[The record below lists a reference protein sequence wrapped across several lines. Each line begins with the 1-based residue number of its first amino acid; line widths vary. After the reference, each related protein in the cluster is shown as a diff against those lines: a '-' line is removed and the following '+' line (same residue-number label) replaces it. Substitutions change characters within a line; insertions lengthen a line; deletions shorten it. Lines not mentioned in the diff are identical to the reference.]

1 MGYANPAQLT
11 AGIHTRQYSR
21 AFVIDDHDKRV
32 VFVSVDCA
40 MLDQIVKTE
49 VGNGIIAS
57 FSPIVELKKGKFY
70 FPWLLS
76 LDQAIKMVAPMSFS
90 YY

>member
-21 AFVIDDHDKRV
+21 AFVINDGNNPV

-49 VGNGIIAS
+49 V
-57 FSPIVELKKGKFY
+57 
-70 FPWLLS
+70 
-76 LDQAIKMVAPMSFS
+76 
-90 YY
+90 